1 MPSVLC
7 ATNSNKKIVTMKTVK
22 LFAFALVA
30 SALFLTGCKEEETPT
45 PPSNPSSEVKSGLIT
60 ADETWTNDRVYIMS
74 NKVVVDAGVT
84 LTIEAGTLIKAK
96 AGQGTL
102 AAALVVA
109 RGGKLIAE
117 GTASQPIIFTSE
129 DDNIQRG
136 ELTGTNLTK
145 DDNKLW
151 GGIII
156 LGDAPIS
163 AENGDTETNIE
174 GIPVEDGYGLYGG
187 NNPGHN
193 GGTLR
198 YVSIR
203 HGGITI
209 GEGNEINGLT
219 TGGCGTGTIIENVE
233 VYATLD
239 DGIECFGGTN
249 NISKALVFNQGDDG
263 IDVDMNYSGTISEF
277 AVYHGDGIGTD
288 EALEIDGPEGSTYT
302 TGRFTLENGI
312 CKSMGSE
319 PSAGDFKSRA
329 QGTIKNVSFVDYGT
343 GKPVKIRTRFDDPNT
358 CNHRTDAYS
367 HLSDNPA
374 TLVFE
379 SSNIIEAVRVYDG
392 DDPTP
397 AVCTTELNA
406 AQTNAEGLVVATG
419 SGSTIDV
426 NALFGWTCAGQRGEL

>member
-1 MPSVLC
+1 
-7 ATNSNKKIVTMKTVK
+7 MKTLK
-22 LFAFALVA
+22 LFA
-30 SALFLTGCKEEETPT
+30 SALALSAVVMTGCKEDPKPTTPT
-45 PPSNPSSEVKSGLIT
+45 TPSETVKSGLLT
-60 ADETWTNDRVYIMS
+60 ADETWTNDKVYVLS

-102 AAALVVA
+102 AAALIVA
-109 RGGKLIAE
+109 RGGKIMAE

-129 DDNIQRG
+129 ADNIKSG
-136 ELTGTNLTK
+136 EKAGTNLTK

-174 GIPVEDGYGLYGG
+174 GIPAEDGFGLYGG
-187 NNPGHN
+187 SNAAHN
-193 GGTLR
+193 GGVLK

-219 TGGCGTGTIIENVE
+219 LGGVGTGTVIENVE
-233 VYATLD
+233 IYATLD
-239 DGIECFGGTN
+239 DGIECFGGTV

-263 IDVDMNYSGTISEF
+263 IDIDMNYSGTISDF

-302 TGRFTLENGI
+302 TGLFTLVNGV
-312 CKSMGSE
+312 CKSMGTQ

-329 QGTIKNVSFVDYGT
+329 QGTIKNVSFVGYGT
-343 GKPVKIRTRFDDPNT
+343 GKPVKIRTRFDGS
-358 CNHRTDAYS
+358 CGHRTDAYS
-367 HLSDNPA
+367 HMVDNPA

-379 SSNIIEAVRVYDG
+379 STNIIEAVKVYDG
-392 DDPTP
+392 DEDLNANPPVPTSCP
-397 AVCTTELNA
+397 TELA
-406 AQTNAEGLVVATG
+406 ATQSVAAGLVVANG
-419 SGSTIDV
+419 AGAGLDVPST
-426 NALFGWTCAGQRGEL
+426 FSWTCAGVRGEL

>member
-1 MPSVLC
+1 
-7 ATNSNKKIVTMKTVK
+7 MKTVK
-22 LFAFALVA
+22 LFASALLA
-30 SALFLTGCKEEETPT
+30 SALIFTGCKEEEEPTPT
-45 PPSNPSSEVKSGLIT
+45 PTPSETVKSGLLT

-74 NKVVVDAGVT
+74 NKVVVDNGVT
-84 LTIEAGTLIKAK
+84 LTIEPGTLIKAK

-117 GTASQPIIFTSE
+117 GTAAQPIIFTSE
-129 DDNIQRG
+129 DDNIMRG
-136 ELTGTNLTK
+136 ELAGTNLTK

-187 NNPGHN
+187 SNAGHD
-193 GGTLR
+193 GGSLK

-219 TGGCGTGTIIENVE
+219 LGGVGTGTTIENVE

-239 DGIECFGGTN
+239 DGIECFGGTV
-249 NISKALVFNQGDDG
+249 NISKALVYNQGDDG
-263 IDVDMNYSGTISEF
+263 IDLDMNYSGTISEW

-302 TGRFTLENGI
+302 DGRFTLENGI
-312 CKSMGSE
+312 CKTLGSE

-329 QGTIKNVSFVDYGT
+329 QGTIKNVTFMGYGT
-343 GKPVKIRTRFDDPNT
+343 GKPVKIRTRFDGS
-358 CNHRTDAYS
+358 CGHRTDAFS
-367 HLSDNPA
+367 HMTDNPA

-379 SSNIIEAVRVYDG
+379 NTNIIEAANVYDG
-392 DDPTP
+392 DEDLPNTPTACP
-397 AVCTTELNA
+397 TELA
-406 AQTNAEGLVVATG
+406 AANSTAQGLVVSNGAG
-419 SGSTIDV
+419 SSIDV

>member
-1 MPSVLC
+1 
-7 ATNSNKKIVTMKTVK
+7 MKTVK
-22 LFAFALVA
+22 LFATALLTSALV
-30 SALFLTGCKEEETPT
+30 FTGCKEEETPQT
-45 PPSNPSSEVKSGLIT
+45 PPSTGEEVKSGLIT
-60 ADETWTNDRVYIMS
+60 ADETWTNDKVYIMS
-74 NKVVVDAGVT
+74 NKVVVDNGVT

-109 RGGKLIAE
+109 RGGKLMAE

-129 DDNIQRG
+129 DDNIKLG
-136 ELTGTNLTK
+136 ELAGTNLTK

-187 NNPGHN
+187 SNAGHN

-219 TGGCGTGTIIENVE
+219 TGGCGTGTIIENIE

-263 IDVDMNYSGTISEF
+263 IDLDMNYSGTISEF

-302 TGRFTLENGI
+302 DGLFTLMNGI
-312 CKSMGSE
+312 CKTMGSE
-319 PSAGDFKSRA
+319 PSAGDFKSKA
-329 QGTIKNVSFVDYGT
+329 QGTIKNVTFMGYGS
-343 GKPVKIRTRFDDPNT
+343 GKPVKIRTKFDGSCGHKEDAFS
-358 CNHRTDAYS
+358 HMTDS
-367 HLSDNPA
+367 PA

-379 SSNIIEAVRVYDG
+379 NTNIVEAVEVYDG
-392 DDPTP
+392 DEDLPGTPTACP
-397 AVCTTELNA
+397 TELA
-406 AQTNAEGLVVATG
+406 AANSTAQGLAVSNGAG
-419 SGSTIDV
+419 ASIDV
-426 NALFGWTCAGQRGEL
+426 NAIFGWTCAGQRGEL